1 MVKAEAVTAWLL
13 GGLSGSQAL
22 NPALKL
28 FEAVGVLFGYRAG
41 GFQWNWFDFWLIA
54 RSTIEIKHLYWY
66 LKVTTG

>member
-41 GFQWNWFDFWLIA
+41 GFQ
-54 RSTIEIKHLYWY
+54 
-66 LKVTTG
+66 